1 MGNVENRR
9 FVVVTGL
16 PGSGKTTVGRNL
28 ALALGL
34 PLLDK
39 DDILVRLFESKGTG
53 DKAWRRTLSRASDEM
68 LEREAQDS
76 GGAVLVSFWHLPGMP
91 ADSGTPTAW
100 LSGLS
105 SLVIGV
111 RCVCPPDVAAAR
123 FVRRRRHPG
132 HLDDDST
139 FAEVLASLEA
149 QTRLGPLDFKPSIDV
164 DTSRAVDMDKLV
176 QRVEAAFTHAA

>member
-1 MGNVENRR
+1 MGEIENRR
-9 FVVVTGL
+9 FVVITGL
-16 PGSGKTTVGRNL
+16 PGSGKTTVGKNL

-53 DKAWRRTLSRASDEM
+53 DKAWRRGLSRASDEI
-68 LEREAQDS
+68 LEREARDS

-91 ADSGTPTAW
+91 ADSGTPTTW

-105 SLVIGV
+105 RLVVGV

-123 FVRRRRHPG
+123 FVQRTRHPG
-132 HLDDDST
+132 HLDDEST
-139 FAEVLASLEA
+139 FADVLASLEA
-149 QTRLGPLDFKPSIDV
+149 QTRLAALNFEPSIDV
-164 DTSRAVDMDKLV
+164 DTSKAVDIDSLV
-176 QRVEAAFTHAA
+176 RRLEAGFMSG